1 MIAVAAAILAVAE
14 GSRRGAMSSRLGPI
28 LGSWRESGFHQTP
41 RWHRLA
47 RSVKD
52 RAGWRCEKCGKSGRL
67 ETDHRVPIA
76 TTGAGLAGQWD
87 PANLQALSAAIV
99 TSIKSAKE
107 RLLRFGVQT
116 PKRSAWTLLVE

>member
-1 MIAVAAAILAVAE
+1 M
-14 GSRRGAMSSRLGPI
+14 SR
-28 LGSWRESGFHQTP
+28 FHQTP

-47 RSVKD
+47 RAVKD

-87 PANLQALSAAIV
+87 PSNLQTLCRNCHFQ
-99 TSIKSAKE
+99 KSAKE

-116 PKRSAWTLLVE
+116 PKRSAWDVLVEKLLG